1 MCDLCIK
8 PPPPLRDRQTTKRER
23 ERESTKKVNMEQ
35 NSSSLMNT
43 LLLIS
48 VYLLTCTAIIYA
60 AASNSADFVHRS
72 CKTTRYPDV
81 CYKSLVSYAPSVKHS
96 PHRLAYAALTVSI
109 DRVRSVSSFVAHMSA
124 RPKPN
129 GFVETEGS
137 TEGGAIQDCTDN
149 LKDSIDQLKQSI
161 KEMGHLGRA
170 KASRYAWHL
179 NNVET
184 WVSGALTDETTCLES
199 LSQSAGPKVK
209 AAIRKKVVEAAQ
221 VTSNALALVNQL
233 ATH

>member
-8 PPPPLRDRQTTKRER
+8 PFHLGGIDKR
-23 ERESTKKVNMEQ
+23 ERESTKKVNMER
-35 NSSSLMNT
+35 NSFSIVTT
-43 LLLIS
+43 LVLTTI
-48 VYLLTCTAIIYA
+48 YLLACSAIIS
-60 AASNSADFVHRS
+60 AASSNPADFVRRS

-96 PHRLAYAALTVSI
+96 PHQLAYTALTVSI
-109 DRVRSVSSFVAHMSA
+109 DRVRSVSSFVAHLSA

-129 GFVETEGS
+129 SFFETDRSTEGS
-137 TEGGAIQDCTDN
+137 AIQDCTDN
-149 LKDSIDQLKQSI
+149 LKDSVDQLRQSI

-209 AAIRKKVVEAAQ
+209 TAIRQKVVEAAQ

-233 ATH
+233 GTH